1 MSSFI
6 DNKSLAAVIAASALT
21 LGAMT
26 PAVVPTASATPAQ
39 SITWEAC
46 PSEVNEQGATCGRID
61 VPMNYSD
68 PGGKKIS
75 VGFVKLPAKN
85 TDKRRGSLF
94 VNPGGPGGS
103 VYDLF
108 DTTADRKTI
117 WPGHTREEWD
127 IIGVQPRGL
136 KGSTPLDCNVSTEL
150 FQQDVTN
157 IGYNVQ
163 AQCDASNP
171 GYAKTVNTENTAED
185 WNQVRQALGEDK
197 ISLYGMSYGT
207 FLSSVYAT
215 AYPQHTDKVVLDAG
229 YAPDWDFSDQIQGR
243 NDAFNDFFAWA
254 AKHDDVYHMGTTP
267 RAVYNTW
274 SARVV
279 AESGTNP
286 TVPPPPAQT
295 SDVPDA
301 LGSTGQFGVDAM
313 NATGAASVATQGLFS
328 QLTHPGANQQNSPS
342 LQLAA
347 SYVGTPQKWPELA
360 AALASPEPVT
370 MPSQEEDASRP
381 GMAVT
386 LMVFCGDRKWPIQ
399 ADHAAAALWA
409 QAVTGDVH
417 AQPHLIASGIGCN
430 GIEPQR
436 PARQISGAQL
446 ATKPLQIQGT
456 RDSQAPYWNF
466 EKMSTAMQSH
476 VLTVD
481 GPGHTQGLDGN
492 TALSEA
498 IDQYLRTGKTDV
510 TRVPGIDPQPE

>member
-6 DNKSLAAVIAASALT
+6 DNKPLAAVIAASALT
-21 LGAMT
+21 LSAMT
-26 PAVVPTASATPAQ
+26 PAVVPTASATPMQ
-39 SITWEAC
+39 SITWETC

-85 TDKRRGSLF
+85 PGKRRGSLF

-108 DTTADRKTI
+108 DTKAEQPII
-117 WPGHTREEWD
+117 WPEEWD

-136 KGSTPLDCNVSTEL
+136 KGSTPVDCHVSTDL
-150 FQQDVTN
+150 FQQDITN
-157 IGYNVQ
+157 VGGNLQ
-163 AQCDASNP
+163 ADCNATNP
-171 GYAKTVNTENTAED
+171 GYAETINTENTAED
-185 WNQVRQALGEDK
+185 WNQVRQALGEEK

-207 FLSSVYAT
+207 LLSSVYAT

-229 YAPDWDFSDQIQGR
+229 YNPDADNSEQIQGH
-243 NDAFNDFFAWA
+243 NDAFHDFFTWA
-254 AKHDDVYHMGTTP
+254 AKHDDVYHLGTTP

-286 TVPPPPAQT
+286 TVPPPPAQPG
-295 SDVPDA
+295 DVPEA
-301 LGSTGQFGVDAM
+301 LGSTGQLGVDAM
-313 NATGAASVATQGLFS
+313 NATGTASVNTQGLVS
-328 QLTHPGANQQNSPS
+328 QLTHPGASQQNSPS
-342 LQLAA
+342 LQLASIYA
-347 SYVGTPQKWPELA
+347 RVPQKWPELA

-370 MPSQEEDASRP
+370 TPQSTVEPEMS
-381 GMAVT
+381 VT
-386 LMVFCGDRKWPIQ
+386 LLVFCGDRKWPIQ
-399 ADHAAAALWA
+399 ADHAVAAMWT

-417 AQPHLIASGIGCN
+417 ALSHLAASGIACT

-436 PARQISGAQL
+436 PIRQISGAHL
-446 ATKPLQIQGT
+446 ATKPLQIQAT
-456 RDSQAPYWNF
+456 RDSQTPYWNF

-481 GPGHTQGLDGN
+481 GPGHVQGLDGN

>member
-1 MSSFI
+1 
-6 DNKSLAAVIAASALT
+6 
-21 LGAMT
+21 
-26 PAVVPTASATPAQ
+26 
-39 SITWEAC
+39 
-46 PSEVNEQGATCGRID
+46 
-61 VPMNYSD
+61 MNYSD

-85 TDKRRGSLF
+85 PGKRRGSLF

-103 VYDLF
+103 GYDLF

-313 NATGAASVATQGLFS
+313 NATGAPRVPPAG
-328 QLTHPGANQQNSPS
+328 SPS
-342 LQLAA
+342 L
-347 SYVGTPQKWPELA
+347 SS
-360 AALASPEPVT
+360 LASPPRRCPSALVAPSPPRPRSSSPSAKEPGEKTSMEEPGSQCVDEGRDRRARDHC
-370 MPSQEEDASRP
+370 PSPS
-381 GMAVT
+381 
-386 LMVFCGDRKWPIQ
+386 
-399 ADHAAAALWA
+399 A
-409 QAVTGDVH
+409 QTDGDVDRLDH
-417 AQPHLIASGIGCN
+417 RRGHQN
-430 GIEPQR
+430 
-436 PARQISGAQL
+436 
-446 ATKPLQIQGT
+446 
-456 RDSQAPYWNF
+456 
-466 EKMSTAMQSH
+466 QSH
-476 VLTVD
+476 
-481 GPGHTQGLDGN
+481 GH
-492 TALSEA
+492 
-498 IDQYLRTGKTDV
+498 
-510 TRVPGIDPQPE
+510 GIAGGGE